1 MSLNNL
7 STILTEPNKYRVEPS
22 TIGFLLTH
30 LDNFLLVT
38 GTGYSFYDTN
48 NTLLGN
54 LLLTGG
60 TGEDYYSPIGLEQIG
75 LTTTAND

>member
-1 MSLNNL
+1 MDYSITAFDPYVIQNRAPSLNNL

-48 NTLLGN
+48 NITYWWNG
-54 LLLTGG
+54 
-60 TGEDYYSPIGLEQIG
+60 
-75 LTTTAND
+75 